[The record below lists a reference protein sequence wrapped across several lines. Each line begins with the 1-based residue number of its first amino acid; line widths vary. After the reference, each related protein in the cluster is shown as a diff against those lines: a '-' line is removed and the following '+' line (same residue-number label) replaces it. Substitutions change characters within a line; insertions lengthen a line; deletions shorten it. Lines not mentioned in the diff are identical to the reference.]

1 MPASGYHPPE
11 LRVQILTLH
20 GVGIRTEEISAMVD
34 VPVRSIQDIVK
45 KAKDRGYNPKES
57 LRVKK
62 EHYEDATRPGRPKKK
77 STPDSENS
85 VPQSTT
91 TDEDK
96 RK

>member
-1 MPASGYHPPE
+1 
-11 LRVQILTLH
+11 
-20 GVGIRTEEISAMVD
+20 MVD

-85 VPQSTT
+85 VAQSAA
-91 TDEDK
+91 TDGDK

>member
-62 EHYEDATRPGRPKKK
+62 EHYEDATRSGRPKKK

-85 VPQSTT
+85 VAQSAA
-91 TDEDK
+91 TDGDK